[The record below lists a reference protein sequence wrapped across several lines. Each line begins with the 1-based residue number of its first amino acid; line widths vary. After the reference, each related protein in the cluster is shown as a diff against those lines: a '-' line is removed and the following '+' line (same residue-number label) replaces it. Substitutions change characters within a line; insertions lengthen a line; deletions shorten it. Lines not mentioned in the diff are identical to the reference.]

1 MIGAAVVVIERLDK
15 PSSNVSILFLFWHYR
30 PSDFMPFWHIENTRK
45 YAIGGEEISYR
56 CIKTSIIIM
65 IVPPPTDVKNARCQR
80 SIFGIKRRH
89 NHDQVDERKTKKR
102 RKNDIE
108 NGVNEGKSYVPFLV
122 HCPIYGTLKITRIV
136 FSIGHRAAAEV
147 LLFSGVLAVS
157 SVL

>member
-1 MIGAAVVVIERLDK
+1 
-15 PSSNVSILFLFWHYR
+15 
-30 PSDFMPFWHIENTRK
+30 
-45 YAIGGEEISYR
+45 
-56 CIKTSIIIM
+56 M

-80 SIFGIKRRH
+80 SIFGIKRGH

-102 RKNDIE
+102 RKNDVE
-108 NGVNEGKSYVPFLV
+108 NGVDEAKSYVPFLV

-157 SVL
+157 LVL